1 MQRFSISV
9 LAMVFIMAS
18 TGAVFAGSHLMPQ
31 GHPIAPEGTDAHY
44 AYEWDTFTPGAK
56 GKPNVQLPGADL
68 AGPGDTYRYTV
79 FIDDKYA
86 NNPDYE
92 IIRAVLGVHIDDYDA
107 SREGGD
113 GKPEWGS
120 ITINGEPRT
129 CLVADSEGE
138 RSPKSTKFQEIVSD
152 AEVSPNPKRLDPP
165 YVFQITDLV
174 KQSKVLVIEVKNLR
188 QDGSIEGDAPFGDF
202 VVNRIG
208 VHVFYKKK

>member
-1 MQRFSISV
+1 MQRIGISA
-9 LAMVFIMAS
+9 LTMVFILAL

-44 AYEWDTFTPGAK
+44 AYEWDTFTPG
-56 GKPNVQLPGADL
+56 KPNVQVPGAAL
-68 AGPGDTYRYTV
+68 AGPGDMHRYTV
-79 FIDDKYA
+79 IIDDKYA
-86 NNPDYE
+86 NDPNYE

-120 ITINGEPRT
+120 IIINGKVMS
-129 CLVADSEGE
+129 CMVANSEGK
-138 RSPKSTKFQEIVSD
+138 RTPQTMKFMEIVSD
-152 AEVSPNPKRLDPP
+152 AEVSPNPKRLSPP
-165 YVFQITDLV
+165 YVYTITDLV
-174 KQSKVLVIEVKNLR
+174 KQSKTLVVETTNLR
-188 QDGSIEGDAPFGDF
+188 EDGTIDSNAPFGDF